1 MYGAQIAFRE
11 FIAIKGV
18 WGSPWVG
25 LDQFVKFFRSYPPF
39 ATVSPGRGDSIT
51 RTRSGTSRRPCN
63 LNVRRTSTDG
73 QHNPSPGPCASIV
86 TKM

>member
-25 LDQFVKFFRSYPPF
+25 FDQFVKFFRSYPPF
-39 ATVSPGRGDSIT
+39 AIVSPGRGDSIT
-51 RTRSGTSRRPCN
+51 RT
-63 LNVRRTSTDG
+63 
-73 QHNPSPGPCASIV
+73 
-86 TKM
+86 